1 MYIRKVQ
8 SNIKKGVDVELS
20 PKTLII
26 GPNGSGKSSIINSI
40 ELGLTKSV
48 SDLRGKKI
56 VKRGKDLITLAPQ
69 GEDLSCVLELSSG
82 KATTLTIPRTDSGAG
97 RAKVKNNLK
106 GALPFLD
113 VLGVLTAKPVVLKEW
128 VVSNVGSVVSR
139 ASILDL
145 LEDEDLK
152 QRYTRLAGS
161 SKEDEM
167 VVVKIVATKNTEAIR
182 SYREEVRSIEKALE
196 KLGMNIS
203 APISQDQINALKQQ
217 VESEYNHLNALIEH
231 QRTAQNLTHEIRTK
245 REYLTRNMAV
255 LGEYENALDVALTA
269 SNLSQPISEQDE
281 FLVALRS
288 KLINMAKVHMAL
300 GSKQCML
307 CLQSEE
313 VHFGSR
319 IQELDGMNQSL
330 SDAIEAHNKREKL
343 EKETTRI
350 RVTVENLASEIMKL
364 EKQYSDHGDIQEI
377 HIDQAKAK
385 WTETTNKIQTHKIQL
400 EQLQSIADMKESA
413 ESFKKKVEMAKK
425 LEVAINGIHEKFASN
440 STSVFM
446 NSVQSYLPSKYK
458 FAIEISDDVHIGFE
472 KDGVI
477 HEALS
482 GAEWATMIMAMSAAC
497 ADSTI
502 FNVLTPEERA
512 YDPTTLYNVMESL
525 RTCTFQVVL
534 TSTVQPSQIPEGWTI
549 VELE

>member
-20 PKTLII
+20 PKTLIV

-48 SDLRGKKI
+48 SDLRGKKL
-56 VKRGKDLITLAPQ
+56 VKRGKDLITLAPK

-82 KATTLTIPRTDSGAG
+82 RATTLTIPRTDSGAG
-97 RAKVKNNLK
+97 RAKVKNAVK
-106 GALPFLD
+106 GALPFAD
-113 VLGVLTAKPVVLKEW
+113 VLTILTAKPNVLKEW
-128 VVSNVGSVVSR
+128 VVTNVGSVVSR

-145 LEDEDLK
+145 LETEELK
-152 QRYTRLAGS
+152 ERYTRLAGS

-167 VVVKIVATKNTEAIR
+167 EVIKIVATKNADAIK

-196 KLGMNIS
+196 KLGSNIS
-203 APISQDQINALKQQ
+203 SPISQDQIDLLKQQ

-231 QRTAQNLTHEIRTK
+231 QRTSQNLAHEIRTK

-255 LGEYENALDVALTA
+255 LGEHENALDIALTA

-281 FLVALRS
+281 FLVALRT

-307 CLQSEE
+307 CLNDGH
-313 VHFGSR
+313 VNFGNR

-343 EKETTRI
+343 EKETMRI

-364 EKQYSDHGDIQEI
+364 EKQLSDHGDVQQV

-385 WTETTNKIQTHKIQL
+385 WTETTNKIQTHKLQL
-400 EQLQSIADMKESA
+400 EHLQSIADMKESA
-413 ESFKKKVEMAKK
+413 ENFKKKISIAKN
-425 LEVAINGIHEKFASN
+425 LETAINGIHEKFASN

-446 NSVQSYLPSKYK
+446 SSVQSFLPSRYK

-525 RTCTFQVVL
+525 STCPFQVVL
-534 TSTVQPSQIPEGWTI
+534 TSTVKPSSVPEGWI
-549 VELE
+549 LVELE